1 MGAIAAVV
9 VLAIPVGLYKLTHM
23 WGGLTP
29 EQLVGSIQENGD
41 SIYTYS
47 AGYICR
53 NLPNTAKLLLTKTDL
68 AADDIL
74 EILATIPTHRE
85 SAFEQAMA
93 AIKNPDIRPAA
104 EADNETPEAVAQ
116 RIASLI

>member
-1 MGAIAAVV
+1 MNDNE
-9 VLAIPVGLYKLTHM
+9 KT
-23 WGGLTP
+23 
-29 EQLVGSIQENGD
+29 
-41 SIYTYS
+41 S
-47 AGYICR
+47 AEDIRRMERERMAQVFASEVAQGKE
-53 NLPNTAKLLLTKTDL
+53 NTAKLLLTKTDL

-74 EILATIPTHRE
+74 EILATVPTHRE

-104 EADNETPEAVAQ
+104 EADNETPEAIAQ

>member
-1 MGAIAAVV
+1 MNDNE
-9 VLAIPVGLYKLTHM
+9 KT
-23 WGGLTP
+23 
-29 EQLVGSIQENGD
+29 
-41 SIYTYS
+41 S
-47 AGYICR
+47 AEDIRRTERERMAQVFASEVTQGKE
-53 NLPNTAKLLLTKTDL
+53 NTAKLLLTKTDL

-74 EILATIPTHRE
+74 EILATVPTHRE
-85 SAFEQAMA
+85 NAFEQAMA